1 MEFDAKIVMLGNS
14 YAGKTTLIDCIK
26 NGPSERKFPVTHGR

>member
-14 YAGKTTLIDCIK
+14 YAGKTTLINCMK
-26 NGPSERKFPVTHGR
+26 NGPSEKNFPVTSGR